1 MQHKKLAALVLG
13 MLAVLLAAACSSDP
27 TATPAPT
34 QSSGPAP
41 TPTVER
47 LSMKYGLLS
56 FVSTE
61 WGPFVAQTEGF
72 YDRAGLDVEF
82 VFVGGFGDLNT
93 VLLAGEVDAILGAI
107 TTPMLGRPQGQP
119 VKLISAGHNTREDY
133 NNWYASL
140 PTSESGISSLDDV
153 SGTTINMFAEG
164 SFAWTVA
171 HTYLDSNG
179 LLDDVELVG
188 LPFQEAYPG
197 LLTGRTDVGIFIE
210 PFFSLGNEASIAE
223 FGEPLNVV
231 WTFEDALGMDDIVLA
246 SPALALEATI
256 DSKTE
261 ELQRFVTATIN
272 AQYWGWKP
280 ENRARVREIIAEW
293 TNTPVETHNKAKLA
307 PGSLNGQFPVGQLRR
322 TQELLNQA
330 GSLATPPLPDEDLF
344 DMRFVRNLEITNP

>member
-1 MQHKKLAALVLG
+1 MKHKRLAALILG
-13 MLAVLLAAACSSDP
+13 LVAVFLVAACSSDP
-27 TATPAPT
+27 TATPVPT
-34 QSSGPAP
+34 QSSGPQP
-41 TPTVER
+41 TPTKER

-61 WGPFVAQTEGF
+61 WGPFVAQSEGF
-72 YDRAGLDVEF
+72 YDREGLDVEF

-119 VKLISAGHNTREDY
+119 VKLIMAGHNTREDY
-133 NNWYASL
+133 NNWYAAL

-153 SGTTINMFAEG
+153 RGRTVNMFAEG

-179 LLDDVELVG
+179 LLDDVDLVG

-197 LLTGRTDVGIFIE
+197 LVTGRADVGIFIE
-210 PFFSLGNEASIAE
+210 PFFSLGNEASMEE

-246 SPALALEATI
+246 SPGLALEQTI
-256 DSKTE
+256 ADKSE
-261 ELQRFVTATIN
+261 ELKRFVTATIN
-272 AQYWGWKP
+272 AQYWGWKE
-280 ENRARVREIIAEW
+280 ENRPRVREIIAEW
-293 TNTPVETHNKAKLA
+293 TNTDVALINKALLA
-307 PGSLNGQFPVGQLRR
+307 PGSLNGRFPKGQLLR
-322 TQELLNQA
+322 TQQLLNQA
-330 GSLATPPLPDEDLF
+330 GSLTTPPLPDDDLF
-344 DMRFVRNLEITNP
+344 DMRFVRNLELVAP